1 MAWAYSDIVKEHF
14 KNPRNILED
23 EDSYQEDGK
32 GLVGSPACGDMME
45 VFIKVKDDKI
55 IDFKWKT
62 YGCASALAST
72 SMLSE
77 MVVENGGMSLEE
89 AFAIT
94 PNKIME
100 KLGGLPNNKVHCS
113 VLGDKALQ
121 EAINDYYKRS
131 NQEDKIVEKKA
142 KVICHCLDVTDE
154 DIEEAVLDG
163 ADTFEKVQEKTKV
176 ATACGKCKDDV
187 IQCIDDIQKK
197 YFCKV

>member
-1 MAWAYSDIVKEHF
+1 MAWAYSDIVKDHF

-23 EDSYQEDGK
+23 ESSFNEDGK

-55 IDFKWKT
+55 VDFKWKT

-77 MVVENGGMSLEE
+77 MVVENGGMSLKE
-89 AFAIT
+89 AFSIT
-94 PNKIME
+94 PSKIME
-100 KLGGLPNNKVHCS
+100 RLGGLPNNKIHCS
-113 VLGDKALQ
+113 VLGDQALQ
-121 EAINDYYKRS
+121 AAINDYYRRS
-131 NQEDKIVEKKA
+131 GQEDKIIEKKA
-142 KVICHCLDVTDE
+142 KVICNCLNVTDE
-154 DIEEAVLDG
+154 DIEEAVLEG
-163 ADTFEKVQEKTKV
+163 ADTFDKLQDRTKV

-187 IQCIDDIQKK
+187 IGLMEDLKRK